1 LNKARVL
8 TLDSDVRRLAGTRPF
23 DALPREA
30 VQLLAFSCERGS
42 LRAGERLFSRGDAAD
57 GAFFVLEGEIA
68 LKQPSA
74 ERLVGRGVLIGESA
88 LLTETVRPSD
98 AVAALDS
105 LVLRISRETFRRVLG
120 EFPKSAAIVQ
130 RAAQA
135 RATELI
141 SRLEAVRRR
150 RFSTSGGAHS

>member
-1 LNKARVL
+1 LKQARAL

-30 VQLLAFSCERGS
+30 VQLLAFSCEKRS
-42 LRAGERLFSRGDAAD
+42 LHAGDKLFSREDVAD

-74 ERLVGRGVLIGESA
+74 ERRAGPGVLIGESA
-88 LLTETVRPSD
+88 LLTETVRAAD
-98 AVAALDS
+98 AVAEIDS
-105 LVLRISRETFRRVLG
+105 VVLRIPRETFRRVLG
-120 EFPKSAAIVQ
+120 EFPESAGKVR

-135 RATELI
+135 RARKLI
-141 SRLEAVRRR
+141 SRLEVVRRR
-150 RFSTSGGAHS
+150 GFSAPGGARS